1 MLPRMVRALGAFV
14 MSVLVAE
21 PALAEEALSRYALS
35 WVRAEGTEGCPPAIA
50 LRTEVERRLGRTV
63 FDPSAERSFEVEV
76 TRFGDKYRS
85 DMFVRGPNGE
95 MAGHRTL
102 ESDEPGCGALVDA
115 TALAIALVIDP
126 EAASREPP
134 PPRSAGAFEASPAA
148 PVAALKAAPAVAPP
162 LSPLLPPAPPPPP
175 PPPMAPAA
183 LDAVTL
189 SLRATLSRGLVPATA
204 PGLELAFALRP
215 ARRWGFSVHAEYAPS
230 RNVARGIGS
239 LDVGL
244 TRASAL
250 ATFRLLRRE
259 RLHWAVG
266 AGPSVGAFHV
276 AVREPAPVTA
286 PGDYWFTALQLGTVL
301 QVHVTN
307 RFFLELGAGAALSLS
322 RQQFLVR
329 PQAEPVWSQPRAAAS
344 SFFGVGA
351 LFP

>member
-21 PALAEEALSRYALS
+21 PALAEETLSRYALS

-134 PPRSAGAFEASPAA
+134 PPRSAAAFEAPPVV
-148 PVAALKAAPAVAPP
+148 PVAPQKAAPALAPP
-162 LSPLLPPAPPPPP
+162 LTPLPPAPPTPPV
-175 PPPMAPAA
+175 APAV

-204 PGLELAFALRP
+204 PGLELAFGLRP

-259 RLHWAVG
+259 PLHWVVG

-301 QVHVTN
+301 QVHVTK
-307 RFFLELGAGAALSLS
+307 RVFLELGAGAAVSLS

-329 PQAEPVWSQPRAAAS
+329 PQAESVWSQPRAAAS